1 VREKMSEQF
10 EPSLEDV
17 LEEINKVAERMK
29 KAKMTSDKAGY
40 EIALKE
46 YERFNEKYSIYYTG
60 KEILLTSM
68 QDVINYMN

>member
-1 VREKMSEQF
+1 MSEQF

-29 KAKMTSDKAGY
+29 QAKMTNDKVGY

-46 YERFNEKYSIYYTG
+46 YERLNEKYAH
-60 KEILLTSM
+60 ILYKKRDPA
-68 QDVINYMN
+68 DVYARRA

>member
-1 VREKMSEQF
+1 MSGQF
-10 EPSLEDV
+10 ESSLEDV

-29 KAKMTSDKAGY
+29 KAKMTNDKAGY

-60 KEILLTSM
+60 KEILLTFM

>member
-1 VREKMSEQF
+1 MGEQF
-10 EPSLEDV
+10 ESSLEDV
-17 LEEINKVAERMK
+17 LEEINKVAERVK
-29 KAKMTSDKAGY
+29 QAKMTNDKVGY

-46 YERFNEKYSIYYTG
+46 YERLNEKYSIYYTG